1 MDANKGDRLV
11 VHGRVVGEQ
20 DRVVEV
26 VEVLGPPHTPPFRVR
41 DERGHESILV
51 PGPDS
56 QVEHRGDR

>member
-11 VHGRVVGEQ
+11 VHGRIVGEQ

-56 QVEHRGDR
+56 EVQHRGRG

>member
-56 QVEHRGDR
+56 EVEPRGDR

>member
-1 MDANKGDRLV
+1 MEADKGDRLV

-26 VEVLGPPHTPPFRVR
+26 MEVLGPPRTPPFRVR
-41 DERGHESILV
+41 DEHGHESIMV

-56 QVEHRGDR
+56 QVDHREPR

>member
-56 QVEHRGDR
+56 EVEHRGDR